1 MRITLEAD
9 YAVRIID
16 FLARARKRVAAREI
30 AEHTG
35 VTLRFTLKILRELS
49 EAGLVCS
56 YKGVKGGYA
65 LSREPEKISM
75 KDVIEAVDGPIT
87 IGRCLDGC
95 LSREETR
102 RGPCVYLNIFADIS
116 QMVREKLAG
125 VTFKA

>member
-16 FLARARKRVAAREI
+16 FLARSQEHVSARSISEK
-30 AEHTG
+30 TG

-65 LSREPEKISM
+65 LSRAPEQINM
-75 KDVIEAVDGPIT
+75 KDVIEAVDGPIA
-87 IGRCLDGC
+87 IGRCTEGC
-95 LSREETR
+95 RNTDTAR
-102 RGPCVYLNIFADIS
+102 RSPCLYLNVFSDIS
-116 QMVREKLAG
+116 QMVRDRLAG
-125 VTFKA
+125 VTFKS